1 MENVE
6 SIQIHLNSKFASSYN
21 NLHYSD
27 CDFTT
32 SLIQI
37 SDKYTI
43 YLSVVNAVI
52 PYSFYNINSTN
63 NVLFYSEQTTPV
75 TNTTLF
81 IPYGNYNVNQ
91 LVTYLSQ
98 NLPRTNVS
106 YDPIKN
112 KLIFVNSTND
122 FKILTQYS
130 SCQNLLGFSF
140 NDLYNTSIGQS
151 LTLSGQINLANN
163 QMIQIATNFQS
174 GSISNINNHDMKI
187 LCSFPCVKNPYSL
200 IEFNNNTKYKV
211 NLNNNIFS
219 SINIKL
225 LNQDGESLELNQQ
238 YFSITLQLD
247 IVNFVD

>member
-1 MENVE
+1 MDNVE
-6 SIQIHLNSKFASSYN
+6 SIQIHLNSKYSTSYN

-27 CDFTT
+27 CTFNTN
-32 SLIQI
+32 LIQI

-43 YLSVVNAVI
+43 YLSVINAVI
-52 PYSFYNINSTN
+52 PYSFYNVNSTN
-63 NVLFYSEQTTPV
+63 NVLFYSELTTPV
-75 TNTTLF
+75 TNTILL
-81 IPYGNYNVNQ
+81 IPYGNYNVII
-91 LVTYLSQ
+91 YISQ

-112 KLIFVNSTND
+112 KLTFTNSTND

-130 SCQNLLGFSF
+130 SCQNLLGVST
-140 NDLYNTSIGQS
+140 NDLYNSSIGQS
-151 LTLSGQINLANN
+151 LTLSRQINLANN

-174 GSISNINNHDMKI
+174 NSISNLNNHDMKI

-200 IEFNNNTKYKV
+200 IEFNNNTKYKI
-211 NLNNNIFS
+211 NLNNNIFN

-225 LNQDGESLELNQQ
+225 LNQDGDLLELNQQ

-247 IVNFVD
+247 IINFVD

>member
-1 MENVE
+1 
-6 SIQIHLNSKFASSYN
+6 
-21 NLHYSD
+21 
-27 CDFTT
+27 
-32 SLIQI
+32 
-37 SDKYTI
+37 
-43 YLSVVNAVI
+43 
-52 PYSFYNINSTN
+52 
-63 NVLFYSEQTTPV
+63 
-75 TNTTLF
+75 
-81 IPYGNYNVNQ
+81 
-91 LVTYLSQ
+91 
-98 NLPRTNVS
+98 
-106 YDPIKN
+106 
-112 KLIFVNSTND
+112 LIFVNSTND

-140 NDLYNTSIGQS
+140 NYLYNTSIGQS

-200 IEFNNNTKYKV
+200 IEFNNNTKYKI